1 MPPLS
6 VLIKPASSLC
16 NLRCRYCFYYDL
28 SNNRDVKSYGIMTL
42 EDLETLVKKAFDYA
56 EGVCTFAFQ
65 GGEPT
70 IAGLDF
76 FKQLMVLEKK
86 YNVKNIQVNNSL
98 QTNGTLIT
106 EEWAKFLHDNNFLVG
121 VSIDGPKDINDL
133 NRVDDKEKSTFPRV
147 METIRLFNKYKVEYN
162 VLSVVSAA
170 NAKHAKKVYKFYKA
184 NDFKYV
190 QIITCLDPLLEVPGQ
205 HKYSLTPKLYATFL
219 KDLFDAWYEDVIKGE
234 GISIR
239 RFDNLIGM
247 LMGYPAEEC
256 GMLGRCQCEFVI
268 EADGGVYPCDFYVND
283 EWLMG
288 NFKDKSF
295 KELRESEN
303 ATRFIDVSLHVDPN
317 CRTCP
322 YAPICKGG
330 CRRSREPFQNGKPSL
345 NYFCPAYKEF
355 YGYALPKLQDL
366 AARLRRNMNQR

>member
-28 SNNRDVKSYGIMTL
+28 SNNRDVKSYGIMTV

-76 FKQLMVLEKK
+76 FKQLMVFEKK
-86 YNVKNIQVNNSL
+86 YNVNNIQVNNAL

-133 NRVDDKEKSTFPRV
+133 NRVDENAKSVYPRI
-147 METIRLFNKYKVEYN
+147 MDTIKLFNKYKVEYN

-184 NDFKYV
+184 NDFRYV
-190 QIITCLDPLLEVPGQ
+190 QIIACLDPLLEVPGKN
-205 HKYSLTPKLYATFL
+205 KYSLTPKLYATFL

-303 ATRFIDVSLHVDPN
+303 AQRFIDVSLHVDPN
-317 CRTCP
+317 CKTCP

-330 CRRSREPFQNGKPSL
+330 CRRTREPFQDGKPSL
-345 NYFCPAYKEF
+345 NYFCPAFKEF